1 MDNPNVDD
9 DSDHDNDSI
18 NKVKSMVD
26 QCKLHS
32 TKIVQLNPNQ
42 LSTLVYLLKGKTKGD
57 FKQISRLIYVWEQLI
72 CIVFIKRHRF
82 W

>member
-32 TKIVQLNPNQ
+32 IKIVQLNPNQ
-42 LSTLVYLLKGKTKGD
+42 LSTLVYLLQNKK
-57 FKQISRLIYVWEQLI
+57 
-72 CIVFIKRHRF
+72 
-82 W
+82 